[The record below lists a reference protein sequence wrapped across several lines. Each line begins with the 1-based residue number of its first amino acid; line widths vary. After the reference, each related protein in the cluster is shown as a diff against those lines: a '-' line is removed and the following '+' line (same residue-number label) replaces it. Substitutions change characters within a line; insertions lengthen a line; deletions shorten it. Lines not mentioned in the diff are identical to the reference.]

1 MKASMSRWVRWS
13 ARAAYALA
21 LGAVISLAGPG
32 QRIVNAAPGAIVPGG
47 NAVVT
52 HQVLLSG
59 AALQGPMVAST
70 VTAYA
75 VDPATGADLQVLGT
89 ARTDASGNF
98 TVKILSRVSPL
109 RLAVTGGSFIS
120 EADGSTMPQPRRATV
135 LLPSAT
141 MDIAGISINPLTRFV
156 NALTIGR
163 LQAGHTTFAAALTNA
178 TATIE
183 SYYSLSTGATA
194 S

>member
-1 MKASMSRWVRWS
+1 MSRWVRWS

-120 EADGSTMPQPRRATV
+120 EADGSTMPQPRRVTV

-163 LQAGHTTFAAALTNA
+163 LQAGHTTFAAALANA